1 MSLSLFLA
9 KRIYK
14 DPQNKEQAS
23 RPAIRIATIGVAIGI
38 IVMLLSTCIILGF
51 KQTIKDKVVGFGGHI
66 QVANFLTQQTTDSYP
81 IIVNDSIKRVIKKID
96 GVQHVSTFALKQGI
110 LKTNTDFLGISFKGV
125 TKDFD
130 NSFITQHLIS
140 GKFPLFGTP
149 ESKKSIVISA
159 TIANK
164 LNLKEGDKVFAYF
177 IDDNDVR
184 IRTFRV
190 VGIYETNLSLFDNV
204 TCFIDLQNV
213 IKLNNWTNNQ
223 ATGMEVTINNFDR
236 LNEVSAQFINKINRT
251 VDAEGNTYS
260 SQTIKELVP
269 QIFSW
274 LNLLDIN
281 VWIILSLMIL
291 VASVTMVSG
300 LLIIILERTN
310 MIGLLKALGAK
321 NKVIRS
327 TFLYFAFFIIIRGMI
342 IGNSIAF
349 LLLLIQKYMGVVK
362 LDANTYYVS
371 VVPVQLN
378 IPIIVLINLA
388 TVIISILVLIIPSY
402 LIAHI
407 HPSKSIKY
415 E

>member
-66 QVANFLTQQTTDSYP
+66 QVANFLTHQTTDSYP
-81 IIVNDSIKRVIKKID
+81 IIVNDSIKRVIEKID

-140 GKFPLFGTP
+140 GKFPLFGNP

-190 VGIYETNLSLFDNV
+190 AGIYETNLSLFDNV

-236 LNEVSAQFINKINRT
+236 LNEVSAQFVNKINRT

-327 TFLYFAFFIIIRGMI
+327 TFLYFAFFIIVRGMI

-362 LDANTYYVS
+362 LDANIYYVS
-371 VVPVQLN
+371 VVPVQLHL
-378 IPIIVLINLA
+378 PIIVLINLA

>member
-66 QVANFLTQQTTDSYP
+66 QVANFLTHQTTDSYP

-190 VGIYETNLSLFDNV
+190 AGIYETNLSLFDNV

-236 LNEVSAQFINKINRT
+236 LNEVSAQFVNKINRT

-327 TFLYFAFFIIIRGMI
+327 TFLYFAFFIIVRGMI

-362 LDANTYYVS
+362 LDANIYYVS

-378 IPIIVLINLA
+378 LPIIVLINLA

>member
-66 QVANFLTQQTTDSYP
+66 QVANFLTHQTTDSYP

-140 GKFPLFGTP
+140 GKFPLFGIP

-190 VGIYETNLSLFDNV
+190 AGIYETNLSLFDNV

-213 IKLNNWTNNQ
+213 IKLNNWNNNQ
-223 ATGMEVTINNFDR
+223 ATGMEVTINNFDK
-236 LNEVSAQFINKINRT
+236 LNEVSAQFVNKINRT

-327 TFLYFAFFIIIRGMI
+327 TFLYFAFFIIVRGMI

-362 LDANTYYVS
+362 LDANIYYVS

>member
-1 MSLSLFLA
+1 MSLAFFLA

-51 KQTIKDKVVGFGGHI
+51 KQTIKNKVVGFGGHI
-66 QVANFLTQQTTDSYP
+66 QVANFLTHQTTESYP
-81 IIVNDSIKRVIKKID
+81 IIVNDSIKRVIKNID

-130 NSFITQHLIS
+130 SSFITQHLIS
-140 GKFPLFGTP
+140 GKFPLFGNP

-177 IDDNDVR
+177 IDENDVR

-190 VGIYETNLSLFDNV
+190 AGIYETNLSLFDNV
-204 TCFIDLQNV
+204 TCFIDLQNI
-213 IKLNNWTNNQ
+213 IKLNNWNNNQ

-236 LNEVSAQFINKINRT
+236 LNEVSVQFVNKINRT

-274 LNLLDIN
+274 LDLLDIN

-321 NKVIRS
+321 NTVIRS
-327 TFLYFAFFIIIRGMI
+327 TFLYFAFFIIVRGII

-349 LLLLIQKYMGVVK
+349 FLLLMQKYMGIVK

-378 IPIIVLINLA
+378 LPVIALINLA

>member
-66 QVANFLTQQTTDSYP
+66 QVANFLTYQTTDSYP

-149 ESKKSIVISA
+149 ENKKSIVISA

-190 VGIYETNLSLFDNV
+190 AGIYETNLSLFDNV

-236 LNEVSAQFINKINRT
+236 LNEVSAQFVNKINRT

-327 TFLYFAFFIIIRGMI
+327 TFLYFAFFIIVRGMI

-362 LDANTYYVS
+362 LDANIYYVS

-378 IPIIVLINLA
+378 LPIIVLINLA

>member
-66 QVANFLTQQTTDSYP
+66 QVANFLTHQTTDSYP

-190 VGIYETNLSLFDNV
+190 AGIYETNLSLFDNV

-236 LNEVSAQFINKINRT
+236 LNEVSAQFVNKINRT
-251 VDAEGNTYS
+251 IDAEGNTYS

-327 TFLYFAFFIIIRGMI
+327 TFLYFAFFIIVRGMI

>member
-1 MSLSLFLA
+1 MSLAFFLA

-51 KQTIKDKVVGFGGHI
+51 KQTIKNKVVGFGGHI
-66 QVANFLTQQTTDSYP
+66 QVANFLTHQTTESYP
-81 IIVNDSIKRVIKKID
+81 IIVNDSIKRVIKNID

-140 GKFPLFGTP
+140 GKFPLFGNP

-177 IDDNDVR
+177 IDENDVR

-190 VGIYETNLSLFDNV
+190 AGIYETNLSLFDNV
-204 TCFIDLQNV
+204 TCFIDLQNI
-213 IKLNNWTNNQ
+213 IKLNNWNNNQ

-236 LNEVSAQFINKINRT
+236 LNEVSVQFVNKINRT

-274 LNLLDIN
+274 LDLLDIN

-321 NKVIRS
+321 NTVIRS
-327 TFLYFAFFIIIRGMI
+327 TFLYFAFFIIVRGMI

-349 LLLLIQKYMGVVK
+349 FLLLMQKYMGIVK

-378 IPIIVLINLA
+378 LPVIALINLA

>member
-236 LNEVSAQFINKINRT
+236 LNEVSAQFVNKINRT

-327 TFLYFAFFIIIRGMI
+327 TFLYFAFFIIVRGMI

-362 LDANTYYVS
+362 LDANIYYVS

>member
-66 QVANFLTQQTTDSYP
+66 QVANFLTHQTTDSYP

-184 IRTFRV
+184 IRTFQV

-213 IKLNNWTNNQ
+213 IKLNNWNNNQ

-236 LNEVSAQFINKINRT
+236 LNEVSAQFVNKINRT
-251 VDAEGNTYS
+251 VDTEGNTYS

-327 TFLYFAFFIIIRGMI
+327 TFLYFAFFIIVRGMI

-362 LDANTYYVS
+362 LDANIYYVS

>member
-66 QVANFLTQQTTDSYP
+66 QVANFLTHQTTDSYP

-140 GKFPLFGTP
+140 GKFPLFGIP

-190 VGIYETNLSLFDNV
+190 AGIYETNLSLFDNV

-213 IKLNNWTNNQ
+213 IKLNNWNNNQ

-236 LNEVSAQFINKINRT
+236 LNEVSAQFVNKINRT

-327 TFLYFAFFIIIRGMI
+327 TFLYFAFFIIVRGMI

-362 LDANTYYVS
+362 LDANIYYVS

>member
-66 QVANFLTQQTTDSYP
+66 QVANFLTHQTTDSYP

-140 GKFPLFGTP
+140 GKFPLFGNP

-190 VGIYETNLSLFDNV
+190 AGIYETNLSLFDNV

-223 ATGMEVTINNFDR
+223 ATGMEITINNFDR
-236 LNEVSAQFINKINRT
+236 LNEVSAQFVNKINRT
-251 VDAEGNTYS
+251 IDAEGNTYS

-327 TFLYFAFFIIIRGMI
+327 TFLYFAFFIIVRGMI
-342 IGNSIAF
+342 IGNSIVF
-349 LLLLIQKYMGVVK
+349 LLLLIQKYMGLVK
-362 LDANTYYVS
+362 LDANIYYVS

>member
-66 QVANFLTQQTTDSYP
+66 QVANFLTHQTTDSYP

-149 ESKKSIVISA
+149 KSKKSIVISA

-190 VGIYETNLSLFDNV
+190 AGIYETNLSLFDNV

-236 LNEVSAQFINKINRT
+236 LNEVSAQFVNKINRT

-327 TFLYFAFFIIIRGMI
+327 TFLYFAFFIIVRGMI

-362 LDANTYYVS
+362 LDANIYYVS

>member
-66 QVANFLTQQTTDSYP
+66 QVANFLTHQTTDSYP

-149 ESKKSIVISA
+149 KSKKSIVISA

-190 VGIYETNLSLFDNV
+190 AGIYETNLSLFDNV

-213 IKLNNWTNNQ
+213 IKLNNWNNNQ

-236 LNEVSAQFINKINRT
+236 LNEVSAQFVNKINRT

-327 TFLYFAFFIIIRGMI
+327 TFLYFAFFIIVRGMI

>member
-66 QVANFLTQQTTDSYP
+66 QVANFLTHQTTDSYP
-81 IIVNDSIKRVIKKID
+81 IIVNDSIKRVMKKID

-190 VGIYETNLSLFDNV
+190 AGIYETNLSLFDNV

-213 IKLNNWTNNQ
+213 IKLNNWNNNQ
-223 ATGMEVTINNFDR
+223 ATGMEVTINNFDK
-236 LNEVSAQFINKINRT
+236 LNEVSAQFVNKINRT

-327 TFLYFAFFIIIRGMI
+327 TFLYFAFFIIVRGMI

-362 LDANTYYVS
+362 LDANIYYVS

-378 IPIIVLINLA
+378 LPIIVLINLA

>member
-66 QVANFLTQQTTDSYP
+66 QVANFLTHQTTDSYP

-190 VGIYETNLSLFDNV
+190 AGIYETNLSLFDNV

-213 IKLNNWTNNQ
+213 IKLNNWNNNQ
-223 ATGMEVTINNFDR
+223 ATGMEVTINNFDK
-236 LNEVSAQFINKINRT
+236 LNEVSAQFVNKINRT

-327 TFLYFAFFIIIRGMI
+327 TFLYFAFFIIVRGMI

-362 LDANTYYVS
+362 LDANIYYVS

>member
-66 QVANFLTQQTTDSYP
+66 QVANFLTHQTTDSYP

-110 LKTNTDFLGISFKGV
+110 LKTNTDFLGISFKGI

-190 VGIYETNLSLFDNV
+190 AGIYETNLSLFDNV

-213 IKLNNWTNNQ
+213 IKLNNWNNNQ

-236 LNEVSAQFINKINRT
+236 LNEVSAQFVNKINRT

-327 TFLYFAFFIIIRGMI
+327 TFLYFAFFIIVRGMI

-362 LDANTYYVS
+362 LDANIYYVS

>member
-14 DPQNKEQAS
+14 DPQNKVQAS

-66 QVANFLTQQTTDSYP
+66 QVANFLTHQTTDSYP

-190 VGIYETNLSLFDNV
+190 AGIYETNLSLFDNV

-236 LNEVSAQFINKINRT
+236 LNEVSAQFVNKINRT

-327 TFLYFAFFIIIRGMI
+327 TFLYFAFFIIVRGMI

-362 LDANTYYVS
+362 LDANIYYVS

>member
-1 MSLSLFLA
+1 MSLAFFLA

-38 IVMLLSTCIILGF
+38 IVMLLATCIILGF
-51 KQTIKDKVVGFGGHI
+51 KQTIKNKVVGFGGHI
-66 QVANFLTQQTTDSYP
+66 QVANFLTHQTTESYP
-81 IIVNDSIKRVIKKID
+81 IIVNDSIKRVIKNID

-130 NSFITQHLIS
+130 SSFITQHLIS
-140 GKFPLFGTP
+140 GKFPLFGNP

-177 IDDNDVR
+177 IDENDVR

-190 VGIYETNLSLFDNV
+190 AGIYETNLSLFDNV
-204 TCFIDLQNV
+204 TCFIDLQNI
-213 IKLNNWTNNQ
+213 IKLNNWNNNQ

-236 LNEVSAQFINKINRT
+236 LNEVSVQFVNKINRT

-274 LNLLDIN
+274 LDLLDIN

-321 NKVIRS
+321 NTVIRS
-327 TFLYFAFFIIIRGMI
+327 TFLYFAFFIIVRGMI

-349 LLLLIQKYMGVVK
+349 FLLLMQKYMGIVK

-378 IPIIVLINLA
+378 LPVIALINLA

>member
-66 QVANFLTQQTTDSYP
+66 QVANFLTHQTTDSYP

-149 ESKKSIVISA
+149 KSKKSIVISA

-190 VGIYETNLSLFDNV
+190 AGIYETNLSLFDNV

-213 IKLNNWTNNQ
+213 IKLNNWNNNQ
-223 ATGMEVTINNFDR
+223 ATGMEVTINNFDK
-236 LNEVSAQFINKINRT
+236 LNEVSAQFVNKINRT

-327 TFLYFAFFIIIRGMI
+327 TFLYFAFFIIVRGMI

>member
-190 VGIYETNLSLFDNV
+190 AGIYETNLSLFDNV

-327 TFLYFAFFIIIRGMI
+327 TFLYFAFFIIVRGVI

-349 LLLLIQKYMGVVK
+349 LLLFIQKYMGVVK
-362 LDANTYYVS
+362 LDANIYYVS

>member
-66 QVANFLTQQTTDSYP
+66 QVANFLTHQSTDSYP

-190 VGIYETNLSLFDNV
+190 AGIYETNLSLFDNV

-236 LNEVSAQFINKINRT
+236 LNEVSAQFVNKINRT

-327 TFLYFAFFIIIRGMI
+327 TFLYFAFFIIVRGMI

-362 LDANTYYVS
+362 LDANIYYVS

>member
-66 QVANFLTQQTTDSYP
+66 QVANFLTHQTTDSYP

-190 VGIYETNLSLFDNV
+190 AGIYETNLSLFDNI

-213 IKLNNWTNNQ
+213 IKLNNWNNNQ
-223 ATGMEVTINNFDR
+223 ATGMEVTINNFDK
-236 LNEVSAQFINKINRT
+236 LNEVSAQFVNKINRT
-251 VDAEGNTYS
+251 IDAEGNTYS

-327 TFLYFAFFIIIRGMI
+327 TFLYFAFFIIVRGMI

>member
-66 QVANFLTQQTTDSYP
+66 QVANFLTHQTTDSYP
-81 IIVNDSIKRVIKKID
+81 IIVNDSIKRVIEKID
-96 GVQHVSTFALKQGI
+96 GVQHVSTFASKQGI

-190 VGIYETNLSLFDNV
+190 AGIYETNLSLFDNV

-236 LNEVSAQFINKINRT
+236 LNEVSAQFVNKINRT

-327 TFLYFAFFIIIRGMI
+327 TFLYFAFFIIVRGMI

-362 LDANTYYVS
+362 LDANIYYVS

>member
-66 QVANFLTQQTTDSYP
+66 QVANFLTHQTTDSYP

-190 VGIYETNLSLFDNV
+190 AGIYETNLSLFDNV

-236 LNEVSAQFINKINRT
+236 LNEVSAQFVNKINRT

-362 LDANTYYVS
+362 LDANIYYVS

>member
-66 QVANFLTQQTTDSYP
+66 QVANFLTHQTTDSYP
-81 IIVNDSIKRVIKKID
+81 IIVNDSIKSVIKKID

-190 VGIYETNLSLFDNV
+190 AGIYETNLSLFDNV
-204 TCFIDLQNV
+204 TCFIDLQNI

-236 LNEVSAQFINKINRT
+236 LNEVSAQFVNKINRT

-327 TFLYFAFFIIIRGMI
+327 TFLYFAFFIIVRGMI

-378 IPIIVLINLA
+378 ILIIVLINLA

>member
-66 QVANFLTQQTTDSYP
+66 QVANFLTHQTTDSYP

-190 VGIYETNLSLFDNV
+190 ASIYETNLSLFDNV

-236 LNEVSAQFINKINRT
+236 LNEVSAQFVNKINRT

-327 TFLYFAFFIIIRGMI
+327 TFLYFAFFIIVRGMI

-362 LDANTYYVS
+362 LDANIYYVS

-378 IPIIVLINLA
+378 LPIIVLINLA

>member
-81 IIVNDSIKRVIKKID
+81 IIVNDSIKSVIKKID

-140 GKFPLFGTP
+140 GKFPLFGNP

-204 TCFIDLQNV
+204 TCFIDLQNI

-327 TFLYFAFFIIIRGMI
+327 TFLYFAFFIIVRGMI

>member
-66 QVANFLTQQTTDSYP
+66 QVANFLTHQTTDSYP

-190 VGIYETNLSLFDNV
+190 AGIYETNLSLFDNV

-236 LNEVSAQFINKINRT
+236 LNEVSAQFVNKINRT

-327 TFLYFAFFIIIRGMI
+327 TFLYFAFFIIVRGMI

-362 LDANTYYVS
+362 LDANIYYVS

>member
-66 QVANFLTQQTTDSYP
+66 QVANFLTHQTTDSYP

-190 VGIYETNLSLFDNV
+190 AGIYETNLSLFDNV

-213 IKLNNWTNNQ
+213 IKLNNWTTNQ

-236 LNEVSAQFINKINRT
+236 LNEVSAQFVNKINRT

-327 TFLYFAFFIIIRGMI
+327 TFLYFAFFIIVRGMI

-362 LDANTYYVS
+362 LDANIYYVS
-371 VVPVQLN
+371 IVPVQLN

>member
-66 QVANFLTQQTTDSYP
+66 QVANFLTHQTTDSYP
-81 IIVNDSIKRVIKKID
+81 IIVNDSIKRVIKNID

-190 VGIYETNLSLFDNV
+190 AGIYETNLSLFDNV

-213 IKLNNWTNNQ
+213 IKLNNWNNNQ

-236 LNEVSAQFINKINRT
+236 LNEVSAQFVNKINRT
-251 VDAEGNTYS
+251 IDAEGNTYS

-327 TFLYFAFFIIIRGMI
+327 TFLYFAFFIIVRGMI

-362 LDANTYYVS
+362 LDANIYYVS

>member
-66 QVANFLTQQTTDSYP
+66 QVANFLTHQTTDSYP

-190 VGIYETNLSLFDNV
+190 AGIYETNLSLFDNV

-236 LNEVSAQFINKINRT
+236 LNEVSAQFVNKINRT
-251 VDAEGNTYS
+251 IDAEGNTYS

-327 TFLYFAFFIIIRGMI
+327 TFLYFAFFIIVRGMI

-362 LDANTYYVS
+362 LDANIYYVS

-378 IPIIVLINLA
+378 LPIIVLINLA

>member
-1 MSLSLFLA
+1 MSLAFFLA

-51 KQTIKDKVVGFGGHI
+51 KQTIKNKVVGFGGHI
-66 QVANFLTQQTTDSYP
+66 QVANFLTHQTTESYP
-81 IIVNDSIKRVIKKID
+81 IIVNDSIKRVIKNID

-130 NSFITQHLIS
+130 SSFITQHLIS
-140 GKFPLFGTP
+140 GKFPLFGHS

-177 IDDNDVR
+177 IDENDVR

-190 VGIYETNLSLFDNV
+190 AGIYETNLSLFDNV
-204 TCFIDLQNV
+204 TCFIDLQNI
-213 IKLNNWTNNQ
+213 IKLNNWNNNQ

-236 LNEVSAQFINKINRT
+236 LNEVSVQFVNKINRT

-274 LNLLDIN
+274 LDLLDIN

-321 NKVIRS
+321 NTVIRS
-327 TFLYFAFFIIIRGMI
+327 TFLYFAFFIIVRGMI

-349 LLLLIQKYMGVVK
+349 FLLLMQKYMGIVK

-378 IPIIVLINLA
+378 LPVIALINLA

>member
-66 QVANFLTQQTTDSYP
+66 QVANFLTHQTTDSYP
-81 IIVNDSIKRVIKKID
+81 IIVNDSIKSVIKKID

-204 TCFIDLQNV
+204 TCFIDLQNI

-327 TFLYFAFFIIIRGMI
+327 TFLYFAFFIIVRGMI

-362 LDANTYYVS
+362 LDANIYYVS

-378 IPIIVLINLA
+378 LPIIVLINLA

>member
-66 QVANFLTQQTTDSYP
+66 QVANFLTHQTTDSYP
-81 IIVNDSIKRVIKKID
+81 IIVNDSIKSVIKKID

-327 TFLYFAFFIIIRGMI
+327 TFLYFAFFIIVRGMI

-349 LLLLIQKYMGVVK
+349 LLLFIQKYMGVVK
-362 LDANTYYVS
+362 LDANIYYVS

-378 IPIIVLINLA
+378 LPIIVLINLA

>member
-66 QVANFLTQQTTDSYP
+66 QVANFLTHQTTDSYP

-190 VGIYETNLSLFDNV
+190 AGIYETNLSLFDNV

-236 LNEVSAQFINKINRT
+236 LNEVSAQFVNKINRT
-251 VDAEGNTYS
+251 IDAEGNTYS

-327 TFLYFAFFIIIRGMI
+327 TFLYFAFFIIVRGMI

-362 LDANTYYVS
+362 LDANIYYVS

>member
-81 IIVNDSIKRVIKKID
+81 IIVNDSIKSVIKKID

-190 VGIYETNLSLFDNV
+190 AGIYETNLSLFDNV
-204 TCFIDLQNV
+204 TCFIDLQNI

-327 TFLYFAFFIIIRGMI
+327 TFLYFAFFIIVRGMI

-362 LDANTYYVS
+362 LDANIYYVS
-371 VVPVQLN
+371 VVPMQLN

>member
-66 QVANFLTQQTTDSYP
+66 QVANFLTHQTTDSYP

-190 VGIYETNLSLFDNV
+190 AGIYETNLSLFDNV

-236 LNEVSAQFINKINRT
+236 LNEVSAQFVNKINRT
-251 VDAEGNTYS
+251 VDPEGNTYS

-327 TFLYFAFFIIIRGMI
+327 TFLYFAFFIIVRGMI

-362 LDANTYYVS
+362 LDANIYYVS

>member
-66 QVANFLTQQTTDSYP
+66 QVANFLTHQTTDSYP

-190 VGIYETNLSLFDNV
+190 AGIYETNLSLFDNV

-213 IKLNNWTNNQ
+213 IKLNNWNNNQ

-236 LNEVSAQFINKINRT
+236 LNEVSAQFVNKINRT
-251 VDAEGNTYS
+251 IDAEGNTYS

-327 TFLYFAFFIIIRGMI
+327 TFLYFAFFIIVRGMI

-362 LDANTYYVS
+362 LDANIYYVS

>member
-66 QVANFLTQQTTDSYP
+66 QVANFLTHQTTDSYP

-140 GKFPLFGTP
+140 GKFPLFGPP

-190 VGIYETNLSLFDNV
+190 AGIYETNLSLFDNV

-236 LNEVSAQFINKINRT
+236 LNEVSAQFVNKINRT

-327 TFLYFAFFIIIRGMI
+327 TFLYFAFFIIVRGMI

-362 LDANTYYVS
+362 LDANIYYVS